1 MNRRDLARKH
11 FQRCGLSYKD
21 IGLHEINT
29 LIKYL
34 NKHFADY
41 NSCMVMIKEPRVT
54 GKIKD
59 VILDSDKRIKFAQL
73 RVKGTYF
80 EDREAI
86 TFNEDGWIGFC
97 GWADNSNLTPFV
109 MAFVEW
115 CDYLKKKVSVSND

>member
-1 MNRRDLARKH
+1 MSRRDLARKH
-11 FQRCGLSYKD
+11 FLDCGLSYND
-21 IGLHEINT
+21 IGLNEIRV

-34 NKHFADY
+34 NKHFQDY
-41 NSCMVMIKEPRVT
+41 DGCMTEIVEPRIT
-54 GKIKD
+54 GKYKD
-59 VILDSDKRIKFAQL
+59 IILDTNKKIKFAQL

-97 GWADNSNLTPFV
+97 GWADISNLTPFV

-115 CDYLKKKVSVSND
+115 CDYLKGEKNVKR